1 MPTKISH
8 VQFTSICSWKKYNIA
23 FIDLSSPRNRPWGK
37 DWSMGCLF
45 RRWFEEILVGKW
57 GNKAGKERQLE
68 KEALSNQF
76 SWWAAAT
83 QWGNSWRQCG
93 GHFGVIPT
101 LGEAAGVL
109 IYQLSIHHWWRAV
122 LGSFILQHFQYAL
135 WGKRI
140 LPLPGTKA
148 HRQSF

>member
-45 RRWFEEILVGKW
+45 RRWLEEILVGKW

-68 KEALSNQF
+68 TSFHDEHLPLN
-76 SWWAAAT
+76 
-83 QWGNSWRQCG
+83 GE
-93 GHFGVIPT
+93 T
-101 LGEAAGVL
+101 LGGGVEGTL
-109 IYQLSIHHWWRAV
+109 ELSQQWERQLEYWSTCSPFITGGGLFWGH
-122 LGSFILQHFQYAL
+122 SFFSTFNMLCGERGFSHCQAQKPIGRVF
-135 WGKRI
+135 K
-140 LPLPGTKA
+140 
-148 HRQSF
+148 